1 MAEPGEESGSAA
13 GGRDRLRAS
22 RGDRER
28 VIELLKVAFVQERLT
43 EDELD
48 TRVGLAL
55 ASRTYADLADLTA
68 DLTPDLTAD
77 LTAGLPARPAA
88 AEPAVKPGSTPARTL
103 AKAVGRAGLCML
115 VVFALVGIAALTN
128 SPNMLGL
135 AICVGIF
142 AVVAA
147 SGFLG
152 YGVVDAWHERRSRGF
167 LPPRPRRN
175 GRGLEG
181 GRPGSTGRDPARPGT
196 RPDQT
201 RAETRARG
209 SRSGQ
214 PRSSGRKARAPR
226 GARLVPG
233 AA

>member
-22 RGDRER
+22 RADRER

-68 DLTPDLTAD
+68 DLTPDLTA
-77 LTAGLPARPAA
+77 GLPARPAA

-103 AKAVGRAGLCML
+103 AKAVGRAGFCML

-152 YGVVDAWHERRSRGF
+152 YGVVDAWQERRSRGS

-175 GRGLEG
+175 GSGLEG
-181 GRPGSTGRDPARPGT
+181 RRPGTTGRDPARPGT